1 MIDQIT
7 LTAIQAELTAC
18 GPKDFLTAIELLK
31 CLRQLEPDTYQT
43 RAMACGIGLRR
54 IAALMRIDR
63 RFGKTSHERLQS
75 IGWTKLEVVSRI
87 DPARCSDK
95 DLLKLAE
102 SHSTQWLRA
111 YAAEVQDGT
120 KATEA
125 RKRPKGAS
133 VLLYFT
139 PEQYEVFRGAVIAH
153 GAEQVGRGLSGFE
166 AALIKAIGGQT

>member
-1 MIDQIT
+1 MTDETT
-7 LTAIQAELTAC
+7 LADIQAKLTAC
-18 GPKDFLTAIELLK
+18 GPRDFLTAIELLK
-31 CLRQLEPDTYQT
+31 QLRDLEPDTYQA

-54 IAALMRIDR
+54 VAALMRIDR
-63 RFGKTSHERLQS
+63 RFGKTPHERLQS

-102 SHSTQWLRA
+102 SRSTQWLRA
-111 YAAEVQDGT
+111 YAAAVLDGA

-139 PEQYEVFRGAVIAH
+139 PEQYEIFRQTVLAH
-153 GAEQVGRGLSGFE
+153 GAEQVGRGLSGVE
-166 AALIKAIGGQT
+166 AALIKAIGGQA